1 MEKREQLINLL
12 HGVHLHN
19 ILSTINIQAY
29 PIYVP
34 ASASPADTYI
44 TYQRTG
50 LSPTNIKGR
59 NVALSESQYCINVIS
74 NSYSESIR
82 YAEQII
88 NALSDYTDSE
98 VRDIQLLNLSETLD
112 NELFIQVIEFK
123 ILM

>member
-1 MEKREQLINLL
+1 MEKREQLITLL

-19 ILSTINIQAY
+19 ILSSINIQAY

-59 NVALSESQYCINVIS
+59 NVALSESQYCVNVIS
-74 NSYSESIR
+74 NSYAESIK
-82 YAEQII
+82 YTEQII
-88 NALSDYTDSE
+88 NALSDYTDSDIK
-98 VRDIQLLNLSETLD
+98 DIQILNLTETLE
-112 NELFIQVIEFK
+112 NEVFIQIIEFK